1 MQTPIYIVRIKI
13 KETALNF
20 QLKKILN
27 LQTARIYVEILF

>member
-20 QLKKILN
+20 QLKKNIKF
-27 LQTARIYVEILF
+27 TDS